1 MNTVTLLYTIS
12 RHLIKQDPC
21 DCQSWLSF
29 FQKRRLCKFWIGS
42 VQLCAVD

>member
-1 MNTVTLLYTIS
+1 MSTVTLLYTIS
-12 RHLIKQDPC
+12 RHLIKQYPR
-21 DCQSWLSF
+21 DCESWLSY